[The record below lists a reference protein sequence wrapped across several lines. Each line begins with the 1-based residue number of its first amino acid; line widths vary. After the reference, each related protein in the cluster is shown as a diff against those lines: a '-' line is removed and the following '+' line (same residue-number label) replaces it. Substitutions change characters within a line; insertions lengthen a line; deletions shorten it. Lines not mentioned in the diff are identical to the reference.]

1 MSVKPI
7 ISIIVPVYN
16 VEPHLRRC
24 LESIRNQT
32 FKDFEVILI
41 NDASTDNCGK
51 ICDEYVKLDS
61 RFQAIHKPVNEG
73 ISAARNTGLEV
84 VRGEYVGF
92 IDSDDYIHPQMY
104 ETLHRK
110 INADNYDIAMCDF
123 VSTESDHVEFK
134 QVEDKVECHPLSV
147 DDFILGPYWSIH
159 YSLVW
164 NKLYRRELI
173 EGIKFQNDVYPE
185 DLYYNVLVLKK
196 SPRTILYP
204 FVGVA
209 YFRREDSLS
218 HTIGA
223 NEVRR
228 VENSLITYGTV
239 CSLCGS
245 ERTKFI
251 LLSNMLF
258 HATYTKSLA
267 ISEKYITKKE
277 IVLKEFSD
285 FITPHLNSFLH
296 HSYVSQRDK
305 CKVYILRLMFTFPI
319 LYRLFIPIYSRISCF
334 RAGHQN

>member
-16 VEPHLRRC
+16 VEPYLRRC
-24 LESIRNQT
+24 LDSIRNQT

-41 NDASTDNCGK
+41 NDASTDNCAK
-51 ICDEYVKLDS
+51 ICDEYAKQDS
-61 RFQAIHKPVNEG
+61 RFIVIHKPVNEG
-73 ISAARNTGLEV
+73 LSAARNTGLGA
-84 VRGEYVGF
+84 VRGDYIGY
-92 IDSDDYIHPQMY
+92 IDSDDYISPQMY
-104 ETLHRK
+104 ETLYGK
-110 INADNYDIAMCDF
+110 ITEDNYDIAMCDF

-134 QVEDKVECHPLSV
+134 QVEDNVECHPLSV
-147 DDFILGPYWSIH
+147 DDFILGPYWAIL

-164 NKLYRRELI
+164 NKLYRRDLI
-173 EGIKFQNDVYPE
+173 GGIAFQDVYPE
-185 DLYYNVLVLKK
+185 DLYYNVQVLKR
-196 SPRTILYP
+196 SPLTIHCH
-204 FVGVA
+204 FDAVA

-228 VENSLITYGTV
+228 VENSLITYDTV

-258 HATYTKSLA
+258 HATYTMSLA
-267 ISEKYITKKE
+267 ISEQYITKKE

>member
-16 VEPHLRRC
+16 VEPYLRRC

-73 ISAARNTGLEV
+73 LSAARNTGLEV

-104 ETLHRK
+104 ETLHRR

-123 VSTESDHVEFK
+123 VSTNSDHVEFK
-134 QVEDKVECHPLSV
+134 QIKDDIECDPLSV
-147 DDFILGPYWSIH
+147 DDFILGPYWAIL

-164 NKLYRRELI
+164 NKLYRRDLI
-173 EGIKFQNDVYPE
+173 GGIAFQDVYPE
-185 DLYYNVLVLKK
+185 DLYYNVQVLKR
-196 SPRTILYP
+196 SPLTIHCH
-204 FVGVA
+204 FDAVA

-228 VENSLITYGTV
+228 VENSLINYDDV
-239 CSLCGS
+239 CKMCSS
-245 ERTKFI
+245 DQTIFA
-251 LLSNMLF
+251 LLSKMLF
-258 HATYTKSLA
+258 LATYAKSLSIHKQY
-267 ISEKYITKKE
+267 ISKKE
-277 IVLKEFSD
+277 KVLKDFSD

-296 HSYVSQRDK
+296 HSNVSQRDK

-319 LYRLFIPIYSRISCF
+319 LYRLFIPIYSRIYCF